1 MHLKLP
7 SVKCTC
13 VLCLT
18 TCPYTLSTNWPVQ
31 HKLGLIRKEN
41 TSPKCQTSPEM
52 SICPRL
58 QRQTAVTS
66 GPQSGWRA
74 HGSPEAVSDSLSR
87 NYLVVQTN
95 CCISCLGGLVSDC
108 LAGEEAGCGDPG
120 LGYTWSGGFETVGMS
135 IRAVAHQPGQLYVP
149 SKPVAL
155 CCGTCA
161 TIMRFNQ
168 HLCMA
173 HLSGGWWIILAGL
186 SAR

>member
-18 TCPYTLSTNWPVQ
+18 TRPYTLSTNWPVQ

-120 LGYTWSGGFETVGMS
+120 LGYTRFWDCRNVYQSCCPSAWPIVRPLKTCGIVLWHMCNNH
-135 IRAVAHQPGQLYVP
+135 AV
-149 SKPVAL
+149 
-155 CCGTCA
+155 
-161 TIMRFNQ
+161 
-168 HLCMA
+168 
-173 HLSGGWWIILAGL
+173 
-186 SAR
+186 